1 MREGN
6 APPKSEAVYHSVKD
20 SKQPDFSDITISI
33 NQRLLLEEKVKHS
46 IGKTKIKHY
55 ENQNKNLTSHNQ
67 RNEELKQTCSRRIL
81 ELIKVEE
88 ITNALINKM
97 LSTNTSLSDRA
108 TPSRHIFL
116 SETANGNASCGGKR
130 GTQQQL

>member
-1 MREGN
+1 MRMQVLWEKQRCEGEEQQRLSRRRT
-6 APPKSEAVYHSVKD
+6 ARPGRR
-20 SKQPDFSDITISI
+20 I